1 MSDYKLT
8 KKEAFGYWWKIIF
21 LFAFAIFI
29 AFGAVSVV
37 VTPPFSVS
45 VLIFSLGMGGGAALC
60 AWLAVLLVKEYFC
73 WLYKGKELEHK
84 ENTEE
89 KE

>member
-1 MSDYKLT
+1 MGDYKMT
-8 KKEAFGYWWKIIF
+8 KKETFNYWWKIIF

-37 VTPPFSVS
+37 LTPPFSIS
-45 VLIFSLGMGGGAALC
+45 VLIFSLGMGGGAAVC
-60 AWLAVLLVKEYFC
+60 AWFAIQLIKEYKY
-73 WLYKGKELEHK
+73 WKNKEKEPESK

>member
-45 VLIFSLGMGGGAALC
+45 VLIFSLGMGAGAVVC
-60 AWLAVLLVKEYFC
+60 AWLAVQLVKEYFY
-73 WLYKGKELEHK
+73 WKNK
-84 ENTEE
+84 E
-89 KE
+89 KEENKQE

>member
-45 VLIFSLGMGGGAALC
+45 VLIFSLGMGAGAVVC
-60 AWLAVLLVKEYFC
+60 AWLAVQLVKEYFY
-73 WLYKGKELEHK
+73 WKNKGKELEHK